1 MARGEPACGLVSTF
15 LVTVGDADDAV
26 GLGLARRPG
35 LGGFLVAH
43 ARQHSPAAADRKVII
58 TGCIL
63 RGDPHPG
70 AALPISLVPDPNIDP
85 IALARELGVL
95 DFAVMKLVCRGGA
108 VHSVTTGPFGIRR
121 PGAGLITPSLRPWA
135 IVQD

>member
-1 MARGEPACGLVSTF
+1 MLLGEPARSLLPAL

-26 GLGLARRPG
+26 AFGLDRRPG
-35 LGGFLVAH
+35 LGGFVVAH
-43 ARQHSPAAADRKVII
+43 AQQHIPAATNRKA
-58 TGCIL
+58 TTRCFL

-95 DFAVMKLVCRGGA
+95 D
-108 VHSVTTGPFGIRR
+108 SQ
-121 PGAGLITPSLRPWA
+121 S
-135 IVQD
+135 